1 LLLVLVDDRLPEAN
15 AIKNMLLGVATLAS
29 ALTFVLTGPV
39 DWAVTAPLA
48 VGLFG
53 GSAIGPVVARR
64 LPSRV
69 IRWTVATLGALL
81 AVELW
86 ARAG

>member
-1 LLLVLVDDRLPEAN
+1 LLLVLVDDRLLEAN

-48 VGLFG
+48 AGLFG
-53 GSAIGPVVARR
+53 GSAIGPVARR